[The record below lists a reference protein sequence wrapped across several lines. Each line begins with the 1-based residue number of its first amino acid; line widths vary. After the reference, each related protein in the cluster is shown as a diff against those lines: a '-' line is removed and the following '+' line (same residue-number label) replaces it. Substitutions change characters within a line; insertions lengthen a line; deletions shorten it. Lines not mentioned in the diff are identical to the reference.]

1 MQTIIMNFLFQLK
14 CQNVP
19 DIRICTLVVLVGAL
33 FIKQQQG
40 AVTVTAREAAQCSV
54 TKRQRKNIWKERK
67 MHKKNIWKI

>member
-1 MQTIIMNFLFQLK
+1 M
-14 CQNVP
+14 
-19 DIRICTLVVLVGAL
+19 GAL

-67 MHKKNIWKI
+67 MPKKNIWKERKMPKKNIWKI